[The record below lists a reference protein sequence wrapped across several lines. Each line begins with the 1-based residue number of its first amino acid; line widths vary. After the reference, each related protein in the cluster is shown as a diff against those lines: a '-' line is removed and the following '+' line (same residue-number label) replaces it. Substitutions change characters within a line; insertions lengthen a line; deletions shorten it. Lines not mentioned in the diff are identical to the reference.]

1 MSQSRT
7 RSASDPGVEA
17 RPAAAK
23 ARHLYI
29 VTGASRGLGLALV
42 QQLAIPGNALLCLS
56 RSTSPALAALA
67 RKSGVT
73 IEQWPA
79 DLLHAGGVAAR
90 LDSWLHN
97 VQKSDLE
104 SVTLI
109 NNAGII
115 GRIGGV
121 DHTTAEDVANVLR
134 VDLEAPVL
142 LTQIFLRATRG
153 WNCARRVLNISS
165 GAGRR
170 AMAGWSIY
178 CAAKAGLDHF
188 TRTVALDEATHANGA
203 KLVSLAPGVIDTDM
217 QGLVRAAD
225 ASGFPEQQRFL
236 DLKTNQ
242 QLASP
247 DDAAKAVLLYLA
259 RADFGA
265 NPVADVRDA

>member
-1 MSQSRT
+1 M
-7 RSASDPGVEA
+7 
-17 RPAAAK
+17 
-23 ARHLYI
+23 
-29 VTGASRGLGLALV
+29 
-42 QQLAIPGNALLCLS
+42 QQLALPGNALLCLS

-67 RKSGVT
+67 RKAGMT

-79 DLLHAGGVAAR
+79 DLLNAGGVAAR
-90 LDSWLHN
+90 LESWLHN
-97 VQKSDLE
+97 CQASGLE

-109 NNAGII
+109 NNAGVI
-115 GRIGGV
+115 GRVGGV
-121 DHTTAEDVANVLR
+121 DHTTAEDLASVLR

-142 LTQIFLRATRG
+142 LIQTFLRATRA
-153 WNCARRVLNISS
+153 WNCARRVLNVSS

-170 AMAGWSIY
+170 AIAGWSTY

-188 TRTVALDEATHANGA
+188 TRAVALDEAAHANGA

-217 QGLVRAAD
+217 QGQLRAAD
-225 ASGFPEQQRFL
+225 ASGFPDQQRFV
-236 DLKTNQ
+236 DLKANN

-247 DDAAKAVLLYLA
+247 EDAAKAVLIYLA